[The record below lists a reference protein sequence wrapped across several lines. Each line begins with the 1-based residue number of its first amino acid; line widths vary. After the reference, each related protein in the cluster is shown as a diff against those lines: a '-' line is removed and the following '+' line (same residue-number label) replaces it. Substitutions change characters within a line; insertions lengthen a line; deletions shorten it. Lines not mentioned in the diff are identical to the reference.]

1 MIIPALMVFVSCGG
15 KKKNC
20 HLEFE
25 FVFFLE
31 AWVSSQ
37 GIVEHIV
44 TISGPLGTSHSDF
57 RLRRTALGRTSF
69 CQDMIEQ

>member
-44 TISGPLGTSHSDF
+44 TISGPLHLWDIS
-57 RLRRTALGRTSF
+57 
-69 CQDMIEQ
+69 Q

>member
-25 FVFFLE
+25 FVFFWKPESPHKEL
-31 AWVSSQ
+31 WS
-37 GIVEHIV
+37 
-44 TISGPLGTSHSDF
+44 TL
-57 RLRRTALGRTSF
+57 
-69 CQDMIEQ
+69 